1 MIFRR
6 RFVPSLRGLLAHK
19 FRAVLA
25 LLSIAVGVA
34 AVVLTGAIGAGAEA
48 EMLSRMENMGTNLL
62 VVRPAQIKKLVARK
76 TITGYTTSLKIEDYQ
91 AISELAGVARAT
103 PGSESML
110 RVKAGGTTI
119 ITKVLGTTSGF
130 PDVRRFEVRR
140 GRFFDAEDD
149 HDARRVAVLG
159 ARIEE
164 ELFNGADPV
173 GEEIRIRG
181 VPFEVIAALEPKG
194 VTADGSNEDNQVLIP
209 IRTALRRVFNSTWLN
224 EVFVSVQDPRRME
237 DAQSEIGSLLRARH
251 GLEQNGRPD
260 DFAIQNTSKFLAAQK
275 EAAET
280 LTLFST
286 GLAGLA
292 LVVGGIGILALMVLS
307 VRERTGE
314 IGLRMAVGAR
324 PRDIFLQFLAEAL
337 FLALGGWTV
346 GIALGAIGATAIAL
360 GTSWK
365 IAVPLEAVVA
375 SLGMAATTG
384 LGFGA
389 FPARKASL
397 LPPIQA
403 LVAE

>member
-1 MIFRR
+1 MMFRR
-6 RFVPSLRGLLAHK
+6 RLVPSIRGLLAHK
-19 FRAVLA
+19 FRAALA

-34 AVVLTGAIGAGAEA
+34 AVVLTGAIGAGAQV
-48 EMLSRMENMGTNLL
+48 EMVSRMENMGTNLL

-76 TITGYTTSLKIEDYQ
+76 TITGYTTSLKVEDYQ
-91 AISELAGVARAT
+91 AIRELTVVARAA
-103 PGSESML
+103 PGYESML

-119 ITKVLGTTSGF
+119 ITKVLGTSSDF

-140 GRFFDAEDD
+140 GRFFDVDD
-149 HDARRVAVLG
+149 DRSARRVAVLG
-159 ARIEE
+159 ARVEE
-164 ELFNGADPV
+164 ELFNGANPV

-181 VPFEVIAALEPKG
+181 VPFEVIAVLEPKG

-209 IRTALRRVFNSTWLN
+209 VRTALRRVFNSTWLN
-224 EVFVSVQDPRRME
+224 EVFVSVQDSRRME
-237 DAQSEIGSLLRARH
+237 DAQAEIGRLLRTRH
-251 GLEQNGRPD
+251 GLEQNGKPD

-275 EAAET
+275 EAADT

-286 GLAGLA
+286 GLATLA

-324 PRDIFLQFLAEAL
+324 PWDIFLQFLAEAL
-337 FLALGGWTV
+337 FLSLGGWTV
-346 GIALGAIGATAIAL
+346 GIALGAIGATVIAL

-365 IAVPLEAVVA
+365 VAVPLDALFT

-389 FPARKASL
+389 FPAKKASL

-403 LVAE
+403 LLAE